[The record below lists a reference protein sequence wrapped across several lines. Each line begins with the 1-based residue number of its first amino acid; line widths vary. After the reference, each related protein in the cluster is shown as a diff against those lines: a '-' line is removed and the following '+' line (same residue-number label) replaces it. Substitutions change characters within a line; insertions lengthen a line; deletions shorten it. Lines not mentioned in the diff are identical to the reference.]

1 MALRILLITN
11 KCPPDFDGGYELR
24 AFQIA
29 GALRQRGHDVQLV
42 TAKYRDTFTG
52 ERTDPPWVHRIFR
65 YVGISKATGLLRQ
78 LDRIRK
84 HLESTTV
91 AAENEPAMEQF
102 LASEKPFDIVY
113 AFGMLRISFAVLR
126 PVTQRGIPV
135 LHHAGGTCLADH
147 FHFWP
152 QKYPGY
158 ALAMRLFT
166 RGWYT
171 REHEIDRRHVAY
183 VSTFLRDREMER
195 GHTAPHRYVISR
207 GIDFPLATDVDRPRT
222 QPPTFLTAARIDAQ
236 KGIHNVIAAAALLPK
251 DRPWQLHLAGESLN
265 PGYRAECEKQIAAA
279 GIADRVKFLGKLNRA
294 DLLAAM
300 RNATAFI
307 FSSIYGEPFSS
318 TIIESMACGTPLI
331 GARDGSI
338 LEVATPGTDALVYEK
353 NTPAELAAHMQ
364 TILADPT
371 RARALALAGLATVES
386 RYTLDRIL
394 ELTES
399 VLTSVKKPTTH
410 KSRYNEPAKPFSP
423 N

>member
-1 MALRILLITN
+1 MPLRILLITN

-29 GALRQRGHDVQLV
+29 GALRARGHDVDIV

-52 ERTDPPWVHRIFR
+52 KQEDPPWVHRIFR
-65 YVGISKATGLLRQ
+65 YVGVTKAKGIRRQ
-78 LDRIRK
+78 FDRVLK

-91 AAENEPAMEQF
+91 AAENEPAMERF
-102 LASEKPFDIVY
+102 LAQHHDSQPYDIVY

-126 PVTQRGIPV
+126 PVTQRRIPV
-135 LHHAGGTCLADH
+135 LHHAGGTCIADH
-147 FHFWP
+147 FHYWP
-152 QKYPGY
+152 KKYPGY

-183 VSTFLRDREMER
+183 VSTFLRDREAER

-207 GIDFPLATDVDRPRT
+207 GIDFPLATDVDRDRT
-222 QPPTFLTAARIDAQ
+222 QPPTFLTAARIDPQ
-236 KGIHNVIAAAALLPK
+236 KGIHHVLAAAALLRK
-251 DRPWQLHLAGESLN
+251 DLPWQLHLAGESLN
-265 PGYRAECEKQIAAA
+265 PPYREQCEQQIARD
-279 GIADRVKFLGKLNRA
+279 GIGDRVKFLGKLGRA

-300 RNATAFI
+300 RAATAFI

-353 NTPAELAAHMQ
+353 NTPAELAAHME
-364 TILADPT
+364 TILTDPA
-371 RARALALAGLATVES
+371 RARALALAGLATGET

-394 ELTES
+394 DLTEK
-399 VLTSVKKPTTH
+399 VLFGVIEET
-410 KSRYNEPAKPFSP
+410 KSARHA
-423 N
+423 

>member
-1 MALRILLITN
+1 MPLRILLITN

-29 GALRQRGHDVQLV
+29 GGLRERGHDVDIV
-42 TAKYRDTFTG
+42 TAKFRDSYLDQHP
-52 ERTDPPWVHRIFR
+52 DPAARQDPAWVHRIFR
-65 YVGISKATGLLRQ
+65 YVGVSKSTGVRRQ
-78 LDRIRK
+78 LERVLK

-91 AAENEPAMEQF
+91 ASENEPAMERF
-102 LASEKPFDIVY
+102 LAQHHDPNPYDIVY

-135 LHHAGGTCLADH
+135 LHHAGGTCIADH
-147 FHFWP
+147 FHYWP
-152 QKYPGY
+152 KKYPGY
-158 ALAMRLFT
+158 ALAMRLLT
-166 RGWYT
+166 RGWYS
-171 REHEIDRRHVAY
+171 REHEIDLTHIAY
-183 VSTFLRDREMER
+183 VSTFLRDREAER
-195 GHTAPHRYVISR
+195 GHTGPHRYVISR

-222 QPPTFLTAARIDAQ
+222 NPPTFLTAARIDHQ

-251 DRPWQLHLAGESLN
+251 DRSWQLHLAGESLI
-265 PGYRAECEKQIAAA
+265 PGYRAECEKQITDA
-279 GIADRVKFLGKLNRA
+279 GISDRVKFLGKLNRA

-353 NTPAELAAHMQ
+353 NAPAELAAHME
-364 TILADPT
+364 TLLTDPA
-371 RARALALAGLATVES
+371 RARSLALAGLATVES
-386 RYTLDRIL
+386 RYTLNRIL
-394 ELTES
+394 DLTES
-399 VLTSVKKPTTH
+399 VMSGVIAERKKNRH
-410 KSRYNEPAKPFSP
+410 A
-423 N
+423 